1 MALGDSLTA
10 GVGDPAPG
18 GGWRGWAA
26 LLAGALVPGDAPD
39 RATEPVGGCAGV
51 AGADPD
57 PARSG
62 DPAGGP
68 YVGVGG
74 RLDGRARR
82 VEFVNL
88 ARSGALVAEMVE
100 AQLPAARRSRPEL
113 ASVVVGGNDTL
124 RAAFDIGQLARTLD
138 LAMRGLRADGAILLT
153 ACLPDPG
160 RALGL
165 PRPLAAPLTRRMR
178 ALNTVVHVLARRYGA
193 VHVHLAGCAWVT
205 DRAARGVDRLH
216 PSELGHRL
224 LAREFHVALGRRG
237 ARLGPAPS
245 VEPDGPPPTFADGT
259 WWLATR
265 GTRWVFDRCRD
276 LLPDLVR
283 QAALESG
290 HHLTGT
296 AHLLDARARA
306 ATRGALTATRG
317 APARA
322 LGAGSAA

>member
-1 MALGDSLTA
+1 M
-10 GVGDPAPG
+10 
-18 GGWRGWAA
+18 
-26 LLAGALVPGDAPD
+26 
-39 RATEPVGGCAGV
+39 
-51 AGADPD
+51 
-57 PARSG
+57 
-62 DPAGGP
+62 
-68 YVGVGG
+68 
-74 RLDGRARR
+74 
-82 VEFVNL
+82 
-88 ARSGALVAEMVE
+88 
-100 AQLPAARRSRPEL
+100 
-113 ASVVVGGNDTL
+113 VVGGNDTL
-124 RAAFDIGQLARTLD
+124 RAAFDIDQLARALD
-138 LAMRGLRADGAILLT
+138 LAMRALRADGAVLLT
-153 ACLPDPG
+153 ACLPNPG

-165 PRPLAAPLTRRMR
+165 PRPLAAPLTRRTR

-193 VHVHLAGCAWVT
+193 VHAHLAGCAWVT

-224 LAREFHVALGRRG
+224 LAREFHAALGRRG

-322 LGAGSAA
+322 LRAGSAA